1 MIKRMTNSSKRA
13 FSGQTI
19 AEYAVLLATLTA
31 AIVGMQ
37 LYARRGIQ
45 MAMKVASD
53 RISPF
58 ANDADGKQAQVAG
71 IRYEAG
77 DRRQSVV
84 AAGTT
89 IENASEVSTQVDKTT
104 QVAEQLGGVHV
115 TTVVGDVTTTTG
127 RLDPAT
133 GLASRSAVV
142 SEVKE

>member
-1 MIKRMTNSSKRA
+1 MTNSSKRA
-13 FSGQTI
+13 LSGQAI

-31 AIVGMQ
+31 AIIGMQ
-37 LYARRGIQ
+37 IYARRGMQ
-45 MAMKVASD
+45 MAVKVASD

-77 DRRQSVV
+77 DRRQSVI

-89 IENASEVSTQVDKTT
+89 IENISEVATQVNKITHVEDK
-104 QVAEQLGGVHV
+104 LGGVHV
-115 TTVVGDVTTTTG
+115 TTAVGDVTTTTG

-142 SEVKE
+142 SEVK